1 MTHYELGKKYK
12 KIVTVAK
19 MYEDLPSV
27 LVIDDKRYV
36 FDPPRP
42 DGKGGLK
49 DGRTRKPRGSVRK
62 SD

>member
-1 MTHYELGKKYK
+1 MTHYEVGKKYK

-42 DGKGGLK
+42 DGKGGAK
-49 DGRTRKPRGSVRK
+49 GW
-62 SD
+62 